1 MMGLL
6 SCVAILC
13 PAEHILA
20 AVPVMEGGGI
30 NVLPDDVETSHTISW
45 WQLIFQGPKPS
56 FLDQLGPLIH
66 WLLPPLAMAI
76 VIVLL
81 SRKTL
86 RFRQLPRF
94 PWTFKPGTGLVFFA
108 ATLLAALVGQLI
120 GSIFVT
126 LPTPEAADTLPAA
139 ELLKIMTIM
148 SFCSL
153 LCQGVVLAFMPGWWH
168 GRAPGQADRRESALA
183 CIIQGVLAF
192 IIILPIVLGLGII
205 VQTLSA
211 ELTGTAPDPLAHQTL
226 RMLVEGQDS
235 VWFWT
240 TAVLVVLAVPIV
252 EEVLYR
258 GLLQESL
265 RRHRVLMGGSPWGSI
280 IIASIFFTLMH
291 IGAADWQGLPSL
303 FVLSLGLGWIFTR
316 TGRLIAPITVH
327 MLFNGFNLFM
337 AV

>member
-6 SCVAILC
+6 SCVAVLC

-20 AVPVMEGGGI
+20 AVPVLEGGGAVASP
-30 NVLPDDVETSHTISW
+30 NTAEPASFNAW
-45 WQLIFQGPKPS
+45 W
-56 FLDQLGPLIH
+56 
-66 WLLPPLAMAI
+66 LPPLAMVI

-94 PWTFKPGTGLVFFA
+94 PWTFKPGTGLLFFA
-108 ATLLAALVGQLI
+108 ATLLAAVIGQLI
-120 GSIFVT
+120 GSAFVT
-126 LPTPEAADTLPAA
+126 VPAPDAVDALPAS
-139 ELLKIMTIM
+139 EMLKIVTIM

-153 LCQGVVLAFMPGWWH
+153 LCQGVVLVFMPGWWH
-168 GRAPGQADRRESALA
+168 GRAPGQADRREGTLA
-183 CIIQGVLAF
+183 CIVQGVLAF
-192 IIILPIVLGLGII
+192 IIILPIVLGLGIV
-205 VQTLSA
+205 VQTLIS
-211 ELTGTAPDPLAHQTL
+211 EVTGTAPDPLGHQTL
-226 RMLVEGQDS
+226 RALVHGQGS
-235 VWFWT
+235 IWFWT
-240 TAVLVVLAVPIV
+240 TAALVVLAAPVV

-291 IGAADWQGLPSL
+291 VGAADWQGLPSL